1 MNTVLNTS
9 LEWSDLIKSYI
20 VYTLHNL
27 LKTQCD
33 IQNLH
38 ETKIDIG
45 IWNHIFNQ
53 IKYPFLYYSGLPSN
67 DSQNAL
73 SDTLS
78 DTVNVYPP
86 KTFQEFVDSIANL
99 QKMGPYDYMKFCENM
114 NQSDFKKTIFNKY
127 EKMEKINKIKNNM
140 IHELLYSKD
149 PTPVLNITELIY
161 KYIQDKSIN
170 ISQQKPDYN
179 MFRNN
184 QNLFYEKYTLWE
196 IQQKYLSESNSSC

>member
-1 MNTVLNTS
+1 
-9 LEWSDLIKSYI
+9 
-20 VYTLHNL
+20 
-27 LKTQCD
+27 
-33 IQNLH
+33 
-38 ETKIDIG
+38 
-45 IWNHIFNQ
+45 
-53 IKYPFLYYSGLPSN
+53 
-67 DSQNAL
+67 
-73 SDTLS
+73 
-78 DTVNVYPP
+78 
-86 KTFQEFVDSIANL
+86 
-99 QKMGPYDYMKFCENM
+99 MGPYDYMKFCENM

-140 IHELLYSKD
+140 IHEILYSKD
-149 PTPVLNITELIY
+149 PTPVLNITELVY